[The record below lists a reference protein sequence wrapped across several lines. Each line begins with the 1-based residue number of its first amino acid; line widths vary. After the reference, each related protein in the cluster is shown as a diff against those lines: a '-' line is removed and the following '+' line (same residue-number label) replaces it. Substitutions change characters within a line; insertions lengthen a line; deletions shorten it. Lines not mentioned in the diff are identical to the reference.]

1 VVQLA
6 EAVVSLTS
14 ELQNENKELVKKVEE
29 HQECLKTVEALK
41 KSLKDHGQD
50 QENQL
55 QALEKEIKSLK
66 KHLTSVS
73 KDFKV
78 LKKVYGVELCHY
90 RGFHSIR
97 RWVPKA

>member
-1 VVQLA
+1 MVQLA

-14 ELQNENKELVKKVEE
+14 ELQNENKELVKKDEE
-29 HQECLKTVEALK
+29 YQECLKTVEALK

-66 KHLTSVS
+66 KHLTSV
-73 KDFKV
+73 
-78 LKKVYGVELCHY
+78 LKTLRY
-90 RGFHSIR
+90 
-97 RWVPKA
+97 